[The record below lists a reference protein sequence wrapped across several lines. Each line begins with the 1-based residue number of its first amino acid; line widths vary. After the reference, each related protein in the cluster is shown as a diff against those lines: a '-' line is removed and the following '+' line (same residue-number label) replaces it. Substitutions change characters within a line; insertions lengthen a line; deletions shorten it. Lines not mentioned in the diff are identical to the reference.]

1 MQKSSLRLHFGMALL
16 ALVVAG
22 GALAQSAYPARPI
35 RFIVPFPPGGAADA
49 VARMVGQEM
58 AKTFGQQVVVE
69 NRGGGGG
76 TIGVGAG
83 VRSAPDGYT
92 IFLATTAS
100 VAINPMFM
108 SKPPYDSIRE
118 ITPISLLAVSPLLV
132 VVPAASPI
140 KTLQELIAAARAN
153 PGSISYGTAGTGTP
167 HHLAGE
173 LLNQMFGVKLNHV
186 PYKGSAPAAIDLVAG
201 QIPAAII
208 DVTSIITQVRGG
220 RARALAS
227 LGAKRTAAAAEVPS
241 MEEAGVQN
249 FDMAGWFML
258 GAPAGTPREIIV
270 KLNQEVVRIL
280 ALPEIRERF
289 IASGNEARS
298 ESPEEMAVFIRG
310 EVDKWSRVVKASG
323 ATLN

>member
-1 MQKSSLRLHFGMALL
+1 MQKSSLRLRFGTALL
-16 ALVVAG
+16 ALAVAG
-22 GALAQSAYPARPI
+22 GALAQPAYPARPI

-118 ITPISLLAVSPLLV
+118 IAPISLLAVSPLLV
-132 VVPAASPI
+132 VVPVASPI
-140 KTLQELIAAARAN
+140 KTLQQMIAAARAN
-153 PGSISYGTAGTGTP
+153 PGGISYGTAGTGTP

-173 LLNQMFGVKLNHV
+173 LLNQMFGIKLNHV

-208 DVTSIITQVRGG
+208 DVTSIITQVRSG

-258 GAPAGTPREIIV
+258 AAPAGTPREIIA

-298 ESPEEMAVFIRG
+298 KSPEEMVVFIRG
-310 EVDKWSRVVKASG
+310 EVDKWSRLFKASG

>member
-298 ESPEEMAVFIRG
+298 KSPEEMAVFIRG

>member
-1 MQKSSLRLHFGMALL
+1 MEKPSSVLRLWLVLL
-16 ALVVAG
+16 ALTVAG
-22 GALAQSAYPARPI
+22 GALAQPNYPARPI
-35 RFIVPFPPGGAADA
+35 HFIVPFPPGGAADA

-58 AKTFGQQVVVE
+58 AKTFGQQILVE
-69 NRGGGGG
+69 NRSGGGA

-108 SKPPYDSIRE
+108 SKPPYDSLRE
-118 ITPISLLAVSPLLV
+118 IAPISLLAVSPLLI
-132 VVPAASPI
+132 VVPAASPVR
-140 KTLQELIAAARAN
+140 TLQELIAAERAN

-173 LLNQMFGVKLNHV
+173 LLNQMFGIKLTHV
-186 PYKGSAPAAIDLVAG
+186 PYKGSGPAAIDLVAG

-208 DVTSIITQVRGG
+208 DVTSIITQVRAG

-258 GAPAGTPREIIV
+258 GVPAGTPHEIIA
-270 KLNQEVVRIL
+270 KLNQEVVRVL
-280 ALPEIRERF
+280 ALPEIRARF

-298 ESPEEMAVFIRG
+298 KSPEEMVVFIRD
-310 EVDKWSRVVKASG
+310 EVEKWSRLFKASG

>member
-140 KTLQELIAAARAN
+140 KTLQERIAAARAN

-298 ESPEEMAVFIRG
+298 KSPEEMAVFIRG